1 MSYIF
6 QSMKIPTTKEIVER
20 LNSFK
25 LDQPRGAYTRLAT
38 ETGLDIFY
46 ISKVGRGF
54 FKDIGIDRA
63 KLLTEAMDKEESE
76 T

>member
-1 MSYIF
+1 MN
-6 QSMKIPTTKEIVER
+6 IPTTAQLVER

-25 LDQPRGAYTRLAT
+25 IDQPRGAYTRLAN

-46 ISKVGRGF
+46 ISKVGRGVI
-54 FKDIGIDRA
+54 DDVGMDRA
-63 KLLTEAMDKEESE
+63 KLLAEAMDREESE